1 MRNLT
6 TKFIIII
13 IIVTT
18 TVSQATYN
26 ISSPPVYRQ

>member
-6 TKFIIII
+6 TKFIII